1 MMNVKQILVVGLCSV
16 VLSGCAPSY
25 AWKDYPSLSDEE
37 LCSHA
42 GYSYRKG
49 SSSEVKELTKE
60 LKYRKNVGK
69 LYISEAECKE
79 YFQYGVMDH
88 IEMVNKSRA
97 FSESMDKLAE
107 QQRASQPVTTQC
119 NQFGSSVSCTTY

>member
-1 MMNVKQILVVGLCSV
+1 MNKIKLLLLAAASTAI
-16 VLSGCAPSY
+16 LSGCAPSY
-25 AWKDYPSLSDEE
+25 AWKEYPSLSDEE

-49 SSSEVKELTKE
+49 SSSEVKEITKE

-69 LYISEAECKE
+69 LYISEAGCKE
-79 YFQYGVMDH
+79 HFQYGVMDH
-88 IEMVNKSRA
+88 VEMVNKSRA

-119 NQFGSSVSCTTY
+119 DQFGSSVRCITY